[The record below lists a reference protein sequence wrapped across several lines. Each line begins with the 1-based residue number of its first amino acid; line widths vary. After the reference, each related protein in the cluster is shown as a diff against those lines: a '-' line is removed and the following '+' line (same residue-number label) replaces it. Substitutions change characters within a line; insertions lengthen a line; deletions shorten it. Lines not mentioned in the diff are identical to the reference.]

1 MKIILKDKEAEA
13 YVLYR
18 QMGELKNCV
27 NELRKMHDGLRTC
40 NRFDLTDICNK
51 INNILDDITFHGICC
66 KLAELNMSTPNELS
80 D

>member
-1 MKIILKDKEAEA
+1 MKIILEDKEAEE
-13 YVLYR
+13 YLLYR

-40 NRFDLTDICNK
+40 KRFELTDICKK
-51 INNILDDITFHGICC
+51 INNILDDITYNGICR